1 MKNAKRFT
9 AIILSALMAASVFSA
24 VTVSAKTLD
33 GEVTAVSEDLKNDDY
48 MYIILDDGTVE
59 IKTYMGDASEVIIP
73 NTIDGKKVTS
83 IGDEAFYENKNL
95 EKITIPDSVTNIGN
109 AAFSGTAWYEN
120 QPDGMVFLGK
130 VLYAYKGIMYGNTNI
145 VIPDGTV
152 SISKNAFCGYLGLTK
167 VTIPSSLKKI
177 GEYAFG
183 SCSSLRDITFSN
195 GLTDIGD
202 KAFYDCYGLTDITL
216 PESVTSIGNNA
227 FEGCSRL
234 KNIVIP
240 DNVIII
246 GDAAFCNCENLSE
259 ITIPNNITNIGKEAF
274 LGTAWYNNQSDGMV
288 LAGKVLYGYKGV
300 MPENT
305 SIEIPFGTIS
315 IGNSA
320 FYDCSNLTNVTI
332 LTV

>member
-152 SISKNAFCGYLGLTK
+152 SISKNAFCG
-167 VTIPSSLKKI
+167 
-177 GEYAFG
+177 
-183 SCSSLRDITFSN
+183 
-195 GLTDIGD
+195 
-202 KAFYDCYGLTDITL
+202 
-216 PESVTSIGNNA
+216 
-227 FEGCSRL
+227 
-234 KNIVIP
+234 
-240 DNVIII
+240 
-246 GDAAFCNCENLSE
+246 
-259 ITIPNNITNIGKEAF
+259 
-274 LGTAWYNNQSDGMV
+274 
-288 LAGKVLYGYKGV
+288 
-300 MPENT
+300 
-305 SIEIPFGTIS
+305 
-315 IGNSA
+315 
-320 FYDCSNLTNVTI
+320 
-332 LTV
+332 